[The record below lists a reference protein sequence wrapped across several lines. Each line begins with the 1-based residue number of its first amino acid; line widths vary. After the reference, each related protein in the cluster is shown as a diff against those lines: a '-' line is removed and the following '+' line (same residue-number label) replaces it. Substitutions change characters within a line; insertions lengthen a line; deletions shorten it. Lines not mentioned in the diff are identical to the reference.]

1 MQDEEITK
9 KLSQVDSDKIYKIDN
24 KHVVRRTL
32 MSLIYV
38 ATTKTSDDYAWT
50 SIKKLMNEL
59 KSTYDFLKYIEIKD
73 IKELR
78 YTIEDI
84 NIESN
89 LNNIEPRELG
99 KAIQDII
106 DLLKKYLG
114 KKAGYFFIQEFREVL
129 GEEYHKIIKS
139 MGVDLRLVELQDE
152 LYGVDT
158 GKYKIKDDSNS
169 NIAYVEKI
177 D

>member
-1 MQDEEITK
+1 MNDEETARIEH
-9 KLSQVDSDKIYKIDN
+9 SDSEKIYKLDN
-24 KHVVRRTL
+24 QHVVKRTL

-38 ATTKTSDDYAWT
+38 ATTKTSDDYAWS

-59 KSTYDFLKYIEIKD
+59 KVTYDFLKYVEIKD
-73 IKELR
+73 IKQLR
-78 YTIEDI
+78 YSIDDIIIEP
-84 NIESN
+84 N

-114 KKAGYFFIQEFREVL
+114 KKAGYFFIQEFKEVL
-129 GEEYHKIIKS
+129 GEQYHKIIKS

-152 LYGVDT
+152 LYGVNT

-169 NIAYVEKI
+169 NIAYIEKI

>member
-1 MQDEEITK
+1 MEDEETK
-9 KLSQVDSDKIYKIDN
+9 RLTQTDSDKIYKLDN
-24 KHVVRRTL
+24 AHVIKRTL

-38 ATTKTSDDYAWT
+38 ATTKTSDDYAWS

-59 KSTYDFLKYIEIKD
+59 RGTYDFLKYIQIKD
-73 IKELR
+73 IKHLR
-78 YTIEDI
+78 YKIDDI
-84 NIESN
+84 NIQSN
-89 LNNIEPRELG
+89 LNNIEPMELG

-169 NIAYVEKI
+169 NIAYVEKK

>member
-1 MQDEEITK
+1 MNDEDITK
-9 KLSQVDSDKIYKIDN
+9 ITQNDSENIYKLDN
-24 KHVVRRTL
+24 QHVIRRTL

-50 SIKKLMNEL
+50 SIKKLINEL
-59 KSTYDFLKYIEIKD
+59 KINYDFLKYIKIKD
-73 IKELR
+73 IKQLR
-78 YTIEDI
+78 YSIDDIIIEP
-84 NIESN
+84 N
-89 LNNIEPRELG
+89 LNNIEPSEVG

-114 KKAGYFFIQEFREVL
+114 KKAGYFFIQEFKEVL
-129 GEEYHKIIKS
+129 GEQYHKIIKS

-152 LYGVDT
+152 LYGVNT

-169 NIAYVEKI
+169 NIAYIEKV

>member
-1 MQDEEITK
+1 MPEYQETEEEI
-9 KLSQVDSDKIYKIDN
+9 SNSDIS
-24 KHVVRRTL
+24 KHTL
-32 MSLIYV
+32 MALITV
-38 ATTKTSDDYAWT
+38 AKSKTSDDYAWAST
-50 SIKKLMNEL
+50 KKLLNEL
-59 KSTYDFLKYIEIKD
+59 KAKYDCLKYITIDELEMISYISDDIVIKSD
-73 IKELR
+73 FDKV
-78 YTIEDI
+78 ED
-84 NIESN
+84 NI
-89 LNNIEPRELG
+89 LG
-99 KAIQDII
+99 MAIQDII

>member
-1 MQDEEITK
+1 MDNEETTRIAH
-9 KLSQVDSDKIYKIDN
+9 SDSEKIYKLDN
-24 KHVVRRTL
+24 QHIVKRTL

-38 ATTKTSDDYAWT
+38 ATTKTSDDYAWS

-59 KSTYDFLKYIEIKD
+59 RETYDFLKYIQIKD
-73 IKELR
+73 IKQLR
-78 YTIEDI
+78 YTIDDI
-84 NIESN
+84 TIEPT

-129 GEEYHKIIKS
+129 GEEYNRIIKS
-139 MGVDLRLVELQDE
+139 MGVDLRLVELQNE

-169 NIAYVEKI
+169 NIAYVEKV

>member
-1 MQDEEITK
+1 MVEEETARI
-9 KLSQVDSDKIYKIDN
+9 SQYDSEKIYKIDN
-24 KHVVRRTL
+24 KHVVKRTL

-38 ATTKTSDDYAWT
+38 ATTKTSDDYAWS

-59 KSTYDFLKYIEIKD
+59 KDTYDFLKYVQIKD
-73 IKELR
+73 IKQLR
-78 YTIEDI
+78 YTIDDI
-84 NIESN
+84 IIEPN
-89 LNNIEPRELG
+89 LNNIGPKDLG

-129 GEEYHKIIKS
+129 GEDYHKIIKS

>member
-1 MQDEEITK
+1 MVEEETARI
-9 KLSQVDSDKIYKIDN
+9 SQYDSEKIYKIDN
-24 KHVVRRTL
+24 KHVVKRTL

-38 ATTKTSDDYAWT
+38 ATTKTSDDYAWS

-59 KSTYDFLKYIEIKD
+59 KDTYDFLKYVQIKD
-73 IKELR
+73 IKQLR
-78 YTIEDI
+78 YTIDDI
-84 NIESN
+84 IIEPN
-89 LNNIEPRELG
+89 LNNIGPKDLG

-114 KKAGYFFIQEFREVL
+114 KKAGYFFIQEFRKVL

-169 NIAYVEKI
+169 NIAFVEKI

>member
-1 MQDEEITK
+1 MNDEETARIEN
-9 KLSQVDSDKIYKIDN
+9 SDSEKIYKLDN
-24 KHVVRRTL
+24 QHVVKRTL

-38 ATTKTSDDYAWT
+38 ATTKTSDDYAWS

-59 KSTYDFLKYIEIKD
+59 KVTYDFLKYVEIKD
-73 IKELR
+73 IKQLR
-78 YTIEDI
+78 YSIDDILIEP
-84 NIESN
+84 N

-114 KKAGYFFIQEFREVL
+114 KKAGYFFIQEFKEVL
-129 GEEYHKIIKS
+129 GEQYHKIIKS

-152 LYGVDT
+152 LYGVNT

-169 NIAYVEKI
+169 NIAYIEKI